1 MKLLNEIYDK
11 DVFDKSDDTE
21 RSKVYKDRISTRSIL
36 LNDKDKV
43 AMIHFKRSDLY
54 MLPGGKQDKGETLE
68 DSLLREI
75 KEETGYDA
83 KIIEE
88 LGLVIDYKQQ
98 IKQRNYNY
106 GYLARIT
113 GNEGNKKF
121 TENESKNGIPELVWL
136 SLADAIKTQGL
147 QINTNEDT
155 LYITKFI
162 QAVQKCLLDKYQE
175 DLKG

>member
-83 KIIEE
+83 KIIGE
-88 LGLVIDYKQQ
+88 LGLVIDYKQR
-98 IKQRNYNY
+98 IKQRNHNY
-106 GYLARIT
+106 GYL
-113 GNEGNKKF
+113 
-121 TENESKNGIPELVWL
+121 
-136 SLADAIKTQGL
+136 
-147 QINTNEDT
+147 
-155 LYITKFI
+155 
-162 QAVQKCLLDKYQE
+162 
-175 DLKG
+175 